1 MDVYVVLLRDDEG
14 RDEHDSS
21 FVRQAFPKARPLGT
35 SGWIL
40 ATELGSC
47 DEVLK
52 KLEVGGELERPH
64 WSGLVVRL
72 DDYSGYAEK
81 SLWKTLG
88 GWRNS

>member
-21 FVRQAFPKARPLGT
+21 FVREAFPKARSLGKG
-35 SGWIL
+35 GWIL
-40 ATELGSC
+40 ATELGTC

-52 KLEVGGELERPH
+52 KLEVDQALERPH

-81 SLWKTLG
+81 SLWKSLR
-88 GWRNS
+88 GWQKS